1 MLSSK
6 TILAYCEFKLE
17 SKSKKKHTYADIKT
31 LIEQMG
37 PNGQVTLSLGTK
49 PQYCHRTQCKN
60 SVKDHFWETSQENGL
75 RIQYIQNL

>member
-37 PNGQVTLSLGTK
+37 PNGQVT
-49 PQYCHRTQCKN
+49 
-60 SVKDHFWETSQENGL
+60 
-75 RIQYIQNL
+75 